1 MIANERKKERKKK
14 KTNKK
19 TRHGLLARTGE
30 AIPSISPITSTI
42 FSMSSTKA
50 THRLYLRLMYVQN
63 AQVATIA
70 KG

>member
-1 MIANERKKERKKK
+1 MKGRKKERKKK
-14 KTNKK
+14 YKQ

-42 FSMSSTKA
+42 FSMSSTKV